1 MWARTGAKFNDR
13 LSLGAFRRFE
23 SGLECVSVMMRLN
36 AHTYGTGTCSKLSR
50 RRSCEIGKTFRSRLD
65 ARHQDAMT

>member
-13 LSLGAFRRFE
+13 LSLGAFRHFE

-50 RRSCEIGKTFRSRLD
+50 RRS
-65 ARHQDAMT
+65 